1 MKRFLLLALTAGL
14 ISPIA
19 ANAETYWLIF
29 RGERTNSGPNSWQVP
44 TSSKQE
50 CETALDRALDRN
62 NWSGK
67 TPPMART
74 GICLKGK

>member
-14 ISPIA
+14 LSPIT

-29 RGERTNSGPNSWQVP
+29 RGQRSQYGQNSWQVP

-50 CETALDRALDRN
+50 CETALEQALDKN
-62 NWSGK
+62 NWSGASPQY
-67 TPPMART
+67 TA

>member
-14 ISPIA
+14 LSPIA
-19 ANAETYWLIF
+19 TNAETYWLIL
-29 RGERTNSGPNSWQVP
+29 RGETTHQRQNSWQVP

-50 CETALDRALDRN
+50 CETALERALEDE
-62 NWSGK
+62 NWSGIEPYYK
-67 TPPMART
+67 G